1 MSVRKDVIKIEI
13 QENAYMLVYHKNI
26 DIGFGSTVG
35 LYLYDIEYLKF
46 DCFGEKHGHYHVF
59 NKKTDVRIYF
69 TEKTVLEQ
77 INKVKEE
84 MMNNIHTYLRVST
97 LQKIREFKFDMDTFR
112 SKVLVAIDT
121 MLAYEKTHYASL
133 R

>member
-35 LYLYDIEYLKF
+35 LYLYDKEYLKF

-69 TEKTVLEQ
+69 KEKTVLEQ
-77 INKVKEE
+77 INKVKDE
-84 MMNNIHTYLRVST
+84 MTNNIQTYLRAST
-97 LQKIREFKFDMDTFR
+97 LQQIREFPFNMDVFR
-112 SKVLVAIDT
+112 SKVLIAIDM
-121 MLAYEKTHYASL
+121 MLEYEQNYYASL